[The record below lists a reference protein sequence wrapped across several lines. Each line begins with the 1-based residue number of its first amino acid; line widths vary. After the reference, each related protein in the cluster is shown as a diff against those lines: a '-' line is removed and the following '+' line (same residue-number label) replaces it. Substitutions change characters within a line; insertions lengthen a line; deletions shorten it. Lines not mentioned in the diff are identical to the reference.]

1 MSLELHPSKS
11 MVQLC
16 VQVYAEINGT
26 GMTTYR
32 APLRDMQFVMQDVL
46 NFEKHYQSLP
56 ACNEVNQE
64 LIDSILG
71 EASKFSEEV
80 VAPLN
85 AVGDATGC
93 ELLDNGEVR
102 TPPGFKEAYQQY
114 VDGGWPSLDQPSRY
128 GGQDLPMS
136 IGTTIR
142 EMNGTANWSWSMYS
156 GLSQGAMETIE
167 EHGSGE
173 QKEIFMEPLVSGR
186 WTGTMCLTEAHC
198 GTDLGLLKSK
208 AEQAAD
214 GTYRITGSKIF
225 ISSGEHDLAENI
237 VHIVLARTPGS
248 PPGTK
253 GISLFIVPKFIPN
266 EDGSIGERNDVRCGV
281 LERKMGI
288 HGNSTCLLNFDG
300 ATGYLVGEENK
311 GLNYMFTFMNFARL
325 GTGLQGL
332 AHSELAFQNSL
343 AYTRDRL
350 QMRSLSGHK
359 NPGGPADPIIVHPDV
374 RRMLLTQIAFAEG
387 GRTLIYF
394 ASTQGDIL
402 TKSDDPEARKL
413 ANHVLSFLT
422 PIIKAF
428 LTETG
433 FESANL
439 GLQCFGGHG
448 YINEWGVEQNV
459 RDARIG
465 MLYEGTTGIQAL
477 DLLGRKVLGTRGE
490 ALAPVTSFILDFCK
504 RSRNR
509 KELRPHLKTLV
520 QLTRQWKSLTRKIG
534 FAAMRDREAVGAAS
548 VDYIMFSGYVL
559 LGVAWAASARA
570 AYRRLE
576 QGTTEEA
583 FYRAK
588 IQTAEFYFAK
598 ILPRTTSLLETMS
611 TGPDS
616 LMTMDEN
623 QFIF

>member
-1 MSLELHPSKS
+1 
-11 MVQLC
+11 
-16 VQVYAEINGT
+16 
-26 GMTTYR
+26 MTTYK
-32 APLRDMQFVMQDVL
+32 APLRDMQFVMQDLL

-56 ACNEVNQE
+56 ACDEVNQE
-64 LIDSILG
+64 LIDAILG
-71 EASKFSEEV
+71 EASKFSEEI

-85 AVGDATGC
+85 GVGDQAGC
-93 ELLDNGEVR
+93 EMLEDGAVR
-102 TPPGFKEAYQQY
+102 TPPGFKEAYKQY
-114 VDGGWPSLDQPSRY
+114 VDAGWPSLDQPARY

-136 IGTTIR
+136 IGLTVR
-142 EMNGTANWSWSMYS
+142 EMNGTANWAWSMYP
-156 GLSQGAMETIE
+156 GLSHGAVETIDK
-167 EHGSGE
+167 HGSEE
-173 QKEIFMEPLVSGR
+173 QKAMFMEPLVSGR

-198 GTDLGLLKSK
+198 GTDLGLLKCR
-208 AEQAAD
+208 AEPAAD
-214 GTYRITGSKIF
+214 GTYRISGSKLF
-225 ISSGEHDLAENI
+225 VSSGEHDLGENI
-237 VHIVLARTPGS
+237 VHIVLARIPDS

-253 GISLFIVPKFIPN
+253 GISLFIVPKFIPGPN
-266 EDGSIGERNDVRCGV
+266 GSVGERNNVSCGA
-281 LERKMGI
+281 LEHKMGI

-300 ATGYLVGEENK
+300 ATGYLVGEPNK
-311 GLNYMFTFMNFARL
+311 GLNYMFTFMNFARI

-343 AYTRDRL
+343 AYSRDRL
-350 QMRSLSGHK
+350 QMRSLTGPK
-359 NPGGPADPIIVHPDV
+359 NSAGPADPIIVHPDV
-374 RRMLLTQIAFAEG
+374 RRMLLTQKAFAEG
-387 GRTLIYF
+387 GRALLYF

-402 TKSDDPEARKL
+402 TMSDDAEAREL
-413 ANHVLSFLT
+413 ADHVLSFLT

-448 YINEWGVEQNV
+448 YVNEWGMEQNV
-459 RDARIG
+459 RDARIS

-477 DLLGRKVLGTRGE
+477 DLLGRKVLGTRGK
-490 ALAPVTSFILDFCK
+490 ALAPVTAFILDFCR

-509 KELRPHLKTLV
+509 KELRPYLKTLV
-520 QLTRQWKSLTRKIG
+520 RLTKQWKSLTRKIG
-534 FAAMRDREAVGAAS
+534 FAAMRNRDAVGAAS

-588 IQTAEFYFAK
+588 IHTAEFYFAK
-598 ILPRTTSLLETMS
+598 ILPRTTALLETMS
-611 TGPDS
+611 AGPDP
-616 LMTMDEN
+616 LMKMDEN
-623 QFIF
+623 EFMF

>member
-1 MSLELHPSKS
+1 M
-11 MVQLC
+11 
-16 VQVYAEINGT
+16 
-26 GMTTYR
+26 R
-32 APLRDMQFVMQDVL
+32 FVMQDLL
-46 NFEKHYQSLP
+46 NLERHYQSLP
-56 ACNEVNQE
+56 ACEEVNQE
-64 LIDSILG
+64 LIDAILG
-71 EASKFSEEV
+71 EASRFSEEV

-85 AVGDATGC
+85 SVGDLEGC
-93 ELLDNGEVR
+93 QMLDNGEVK
-102 TPPGFKEAYQQY
+102 TPAGFREAYQQY

-136 IGTTIR
+136 IGLPIR
-142 EMNGTANWSWSMYS
+142 EMNGTANWSWAMYP
-156 GLSQGAMETIE
+156 GLSHGAMETIE
-167 EHGSGE
+167 EHGSE
-173 QKEIFMEPLVSGR
+173 KQKAIFMEPLVSGR

-198 GTDLGLLKSK
+198 GTDLGLLKCK
-208 AEQAAD
+208 AEQAED

-237 VHIVLARTPGS
+237 VHIVLARMPDS

-253 GISLFIVPKFIPN
+253 GISLFIVPKYIPD
-266 EDGSIGERNDVRCGV
+266 EDGSIGERNNVICGA

-300 ATGYLVGEENK
+300 ATGYLVGDENK

-332 AHSELAFQNSL
+332 AHSELAFQKSL

-350 QMRSLSGHK
+350 QMRALSGPK

-374 RRMLLTQIAFAEG
+374 RRMLLTQKAFAEG
-387 GRTLIYF
+387 GRALIYF

-402 TKSDDPEARKL
+402 TKSDDPEAREL
-413 ANHVLSFLT
+413 ANHVLGFLT

-433 FESANL
+433 LESANL

-448 YINEWGVEQNV
+448 YVNEWGVEQNV

-465 MLYEGTTGIQAL
+465 TLYEGTTGIQAL
-477 DLLGRKVLGTRGE
+477 DLLGRKVLGTRGK
-490 ALAPVTSFILDFCK
+490 ALAPVTGFILDFCK
-504 RSRNR
+504 RSRSC
-509 KELRPHLKTLV
+509 KEIRPYLKTLV
-520 QLTRQWKSLTRKIG
+520 RLTKQWKSLTRKIG
-534 FAAMRDREAVGAAS
+534 FAAMRNRDAVGAAS

-570 AYRRLE
+570 AYKRLE
-576 QGTTEEA
+576 EGTPEEA

-611 TGPDS
+611 TGPDP
-616 LMTMDEN
+616 LMKMDEN
-623 QFIF
+623 QFMF

>member
-1 MSLELHPSKS
+1 
-11 MVQLC
+11 
-16 VQVYAEINGT
+16 
-26 GMTTYR
+26 MTTYK
-32 APLRDMQFVMQDVL
+32 APLRDMQFVMQDLL
-46 NFEKHYQSLP
+46 NFQKHYQSLP
-56 ACNEVNQE
+56 ACDELNQE
-64 LIDSILG
+64 LIDAILG

-85 AVGDATGC
+85 AVGDETGC
-93 ELLDNGEVR
+93 EMLENGEVR

-114 VDGGWPSLDQPSRY
+114 VEGGWPSLDQPSRY
-128 GGQDLPMS
+128 GGQDLPLS
-136 IGTTIR
+136 IGMTIR
-142 EMNGTANWSWSMYS
+142 EMAGTANWSWAMYS
-156 GLSQGAMETIE
+156 GLSHGAMETIDA
-167 EHGSGE
+167 HGSEE
-173 QKEIFMEPLVSGR
+173 QKAIFMEPLVSGR

-198 GTDLGLLKSK
+198 GTDLGLLKTK
-208 AEQAAD
+208 AEPAAD
-214 GTYRITGSKIF
+214 GTYRITGSKLF
-225 ISSGEHDLAENI
+225 VSSGEHDLAENI
-237 VHIVLARTPGS
+237 VHIVLARLPDS

-253 GISLFIVPKFIPN
+253 GISTFIVPKFIPK
-266 EDGSIGERNDVRCGV
+266 EDGSIGARNNVRCGA

-300 ATGYLVGEENK
+300 ATGYLVGEENN
-311 GLNYMFTFMNFARL
+311 GLHYMFTFMNFARL

-343 AYTRDRL
+343 AYARDRL
-350 QMRSLSGHK
+350 QMRSLSGPK
-359 NPGGPADPIIVHPDV
+359 NPAGPADPIIVHPDV
-374 RRMLLTQIAFAEG
+374 RRMLLTQKAFAEG
-387 GRTLIYF
+387 GRALIYF
-394 ASTQGDIL
+394 ASTQADIL
-402 TKSDDPEARKL
+402 TKSEDPEAREL

-459 RDARIG
+459 RDARIS

-477 DLLGRKVLGTRGE
+477 DLLGRKVLGTRGK
-490 ALAPVTSFILDFCK
+490 ALAPVTGFILDFCK

-509 KELRPHLKTLV
+509 KELRPYLKTLV
-520 QLTRQWKSLTRKIG
+520 RLTKQWKSLTRKIG
-534 FAAMRDREAVGAAS
+534 FAAMRDRDAVGAAS

-576 QGTTEEA
+576 EGTTEEA

-588 IQTAEFYFAK
+588 IRTAEFYFAK
-598 ILPRTTSLLETMS
+598 ILPRTATLLETMS
-611 TGPDS
+611 AGPDS
-616 LMTMDEN
+616 LMKMDEN
-623 QFIF
+623 EFMF

>member
-1 MSLELHPSKS
+1 
-11 MVQLC
+11 
-16 VQVYAEINGT
+16 
-26 GMTTYR
+26 MTTYK
-32 APLRDMQFVMQDVL
+32 APLRDMRFVMQDLL
-46 NFEKHYQSLP
+46 NIEKHYRSLP
-56 ACNEVNQE
+56 ACEEVNQD
-64 LIDSILG
+64 LIDAILE
-71 EASKFSEEV
+71 EAGKFSEEV

-85 AVGDATGC
+85 AVGDKEGC
-93 ELLDNGEVR
+93 RMLDDGEIR
-102 TPPGFKEAYQQY
+102 TPPGFKEAYRQY
-114 VDGGWPSLDQPSRY
+114 VEGGWPALDQPARY

-136 IGTTIR
+136 VGTPVR
-142 EMNGTANWSWSMYS
+142 EMNGTANWSWAMYP
-156 GLSQGAMETIE
+156 GLSHGAMETIE
-167 EHGSGE
+167 EHGSE
-173 QKEIFMEPLVSGR
+173 QQKALFMEPLVSGR

-198 GTDLGLLKSK
+198 GTDLGLLKCK
-208 AEQAAD
+208 AEQATD
-214 GTYRITGSKIF
+214 GAYRITGSKVF
-225 ISSGEHDLAENI
+225 ISSGDHDLAENI
-237 VHIVLARTPGS
+237 VHIVLARLPDS

-266 EDGSIGERNDVRCGV
+266 EDGSVGERNQVSCGA
-281 LERKMGI
+281 LENKMGI

-300 ATGYLVGEENK
+300 ATGYLVGDENK

-343 AYTRDRL
+343 AYAKDRL
-350 QMRSLSGHK
+350 QMRSLSGPK
-359 NPGGPADPIIVHPDV
+359 NPVGPADPIIVHPDV
-374 RRMLLTQIAFAEG
+374 RRMLLTQKAFAEG
-387 GRTLIYF
+387 GRALIYF

-402 TKSDDPEARKL
+402 TKSDDPEAREL
-413 ANHVLSFLT
+413 ANHILSFLT

-448 YINEWGVEQNV
+448 YVHEWGVEQNV

-465 MLYEGTTGIQAL
+465 TLYEGTTGIQAL
-477 DLLGRKVLGTRGE
+477 DLLGRKVLGTRGK
-490 ALAPVTSFILDFCK
+490 ALAPVTGFILDFCK

-509 KELRPHLKTLV
+509 KELRPYLKTLV
-520 QLTRQWKSLTRKIG
+520 RLTKQWKSLTRKIG
-534 FAAMRDREAVGAAS
+534 FSAMRNRDAVGAAS

-559 LGVAWAASARA
+559 LGLVWAASARA

-576 QGTTEEA
+576 EGTSEEA

-598 ILPRTTSLLETMS
+598 ILPRTTSLLETIS
-611 TGPDS
+611 AGPDS
-616 LMTMDEN
+616 LMKMDEN
-623 QFIF
+623 EFVF

>member
-1 MSLELHPSKS
+1 M
-11 MVQLC
+11 
-16 VQVYAEINGT
+16 
-26 GMTTYR
+26 R
-32 APLRDMQFVMQDVL
+32 FVMQDLL
-46 NFEKHYQSLP
+46 NLERHYQSLP
-56 ACNEVNQE
+56 ACEEVNQE
-64 LIDSILG
+64 LIDAILG
-71 EASKFSEEV
+71 EASRFSEEV

-85 AVGDATGC
+85 SVGDQEGC
-93 ELLDNGEVR
+93 QMLDNGEVK
-102 TPPGFKEAYQQY
+102 TPAGFREAYQQY

-136 IGTTIR
+136 IGLPIR
-142 EMNGTANWSWSMYS
+142 EMNGTANWSWAMYP
-156 GLSQGAMETIE
+156 GLSHGAMETIE
-167 EHGSGE
+167 EHGSEE
-173 QKEIFMEPLVSGR
+173 QKAIFMEPLVSGR

-198 GTDLGLLKSK
+198 GTDLGLLKCK
-208 AEQAAD
+208 AEQAED

-237 VHIVLARTPGS
+237 VHIVLARMPDS

-253 GISLFIVPKFIPN
+253 GISLFIVPKYIPD
-266 EDGSIGERNDVRCGV
+266 EDGSIGERNNVICGA

-300 ATGYLVGEENK
+300 ATGYLVGDENK

-332 AHSELAFQNSL
+332 AHSELAFQKSL

-350 QMRSLSGHK
+350 QMRALSGPK

-374 RRMLLTQIAFAEG
+374 RRMLLTQKAFAEG
-387 GRTLIYF
+387 GRALIYF

-402 TKSDDPEARKL
+402 TKSDDPEAREL
-413 ANHVLSFLT
+413 ANHVLGFLT

-433 FESANL
+433 LESANL

-448 YINEWGVEQNV
+448 YVNEWGVEQNV

-465 MLYEGTTGIQAL
+465 TLYEGTTGIQAL
-477 DLLGRKVLGTRGE
+477 DLLGRKVLGTRGK
-490 ALAPVTSFILDFCK
+490 ALAPVTGFILDFCK
-504 RSRNR
+504 RSRSC
-509 KELRPHLKTLV
+509 KEIRPYLKTLV
-520 QLTRQWKSLTRKIG
+520 RLTKQWKSLTRKIG
-534 FAAMRDREAVGAAS
+534 FAAMRNRDAVGAAS

-570 AYRRLE
+570 AYKRLE
-576 QGTTEEA
+576 EGTPEEA

-611 TGPDS
+611 TGPDP
-616 LMTMDEN
+616 LMKMDEN
-623 QFIF
+623 QFMF

>member
-1 MSLELHPSKS
+1 
-11 MVQLC
+11 
-16 VQVYAEINGT
+16 
-26 GMTTYR
+26 MTTYK
-32 APLRDMQFVMQDVL
+32 APLRDMQFVMQDLL

-56 ACNEVNQE
+56 ACDEINQE
-64 LIDSILG
+64 LIDAILG

-85 AVGDATGC
+85 AVGDETGC
-93 ELLDNGEVR
+93 EMLENGEVR

-128 GGQDLPMS
+128 GGQDLPLS
-136 IGTTIR
+136 IGMTIR
-142 EMNGTANWSWSMYS
+142 EMAGTANWSWAMYS
-156 GLSQGAMETIE
+156 GLSHGAMETIDA
-167 EHGSGE
+167 HGSEE
-173 QKEIFMEPLVSGR
+173 QKALFMEPLVSGR

-198 GTDLGLLKSK
+198 GTDLGLLKTK
-208 AEQAAD
+208 AELAAD
-214 GTYRITGSKIF
+214 GTYRVTGSKLF
-225 ISSGEHDLAENI
+225 VSSGEHDLAENI
-237 VHIVLARTPGS
+237 VHIVLARLPDS

-253 GISLFIVPKFIPN
+253 GISLFIVPKFVPN
-266 EDGSIGERNDVRCGV
+266 EDGSIGERNNVRCGA

-300 ATGYLVGEENK
+300 ATAYLVGEENR
-311 GLNYMFTFMNFARL
+311 GLHYMFTFMNFARL

-343 AYTRDRL
+343 AYARDRL
-350 QMRSLSGHK
+350 QMRSLSGPK
-359 NPGGPADPIIVHPDV
+359 NPAGPADPIIVHPDV
-374 RRMLLTQIAFAEG
+374 RRMLLTQKAFAEG
-387 GRTLIYF
+387 GRALIYF
-394 ASTQGDIL
+394 ATTQADIL
-402 TKSDDPEARKL
+402 TRSDDPEAREL

-459 RDARIG
+459 RDARIS

-477 DLLGRKVLGTRGE
+477 DLLGRKVLGTRGK
-490 ALAPVTSFILDFCK
+490 ALAPVTGFILDFCK
-504 RSRNR
+504 RSRSR
-509 KELRPHLKTLV
+509 KELRPYLKTLV
-520 QLTRQWKSLTRKIG
+520 RLTKQWQSLTRKIG
-534 FAAMRDREAVGAAS
+534 FAAMRDRDAVGAAS

-588 IQTAEFYFAK
+588 IRTAEFYFAK

-611 TGPDS
+611 AGPES
-616 LMTMDEN
+616 LMKMDEN
-623 QFIF
+623 EFTF

>member
-1 MSLELHPSKS
+1 
-11 MVQLC
+11 
-16 VQVYAEINGT
+16 
-26 GMTTYR
+26 MTDYK
-32 APLRDMQFVMQDVL
+32 APLRDMQFVMKDVL
-46 NFEKHYQSLP
+46 NLEKHYQSLP
-56 ACNEVNQE
+56 ACDEVNQE
-64 LIDSILG
+64 LIDAILG

-85 AVGDATGC
+85 TVGDEAGC
-93 ELLDNGEVR
+93 EMLEDGEVR

-136 IGTTIR
+136 IGTTVR
-142 EMNGTANWSWSMYS
+142 EMTGTANWSWSMYS
-156 GLSQGAMETIE
+156 GLSHGAMETIK
-167 EHGSGE
+167 EHGSEE
-173 QKEIFMEPLVSGR
+173 QKDIFMEPLVSGR

-198 GTDLGLLKSK
+198 GTDLGLLNSK

-214 GTYRITGSKIF
+214 GTYCITGSKLF
-225 ISSGEHDLAENI
+225 VSSGEHDLAENI
-237 VHIVLARTPGS
+237 VHIVLARMPDS

-300 ATGYLVGEENK
+300 ATGYLVGKANK
-311 GLNYMFTFMNFARL
+311 GLNYMFTFMNLARL

-343 AYTRDRL
+343 AYSRDRL
-350 QMRSLSGHK
+350 QMRSLTGPK

-374 RRMLLTQIAFAEG
+374 RRMLLTQKAFAEG
-387 GRTLIYF
+387 GRALIYF

-402 TKSDDPEARKL
+402 TMSDDPEAREL
-413 ANHVLSFLT
+413 ADHVLGFLT

-448 YINEWGVEQNV
+448 YVNEWGVEQNV

-477 DLLGRKVLGTRGE
+477 DLLGRKVLGTRGK
-490 ALAPVTSFILDFCK
+490 ALAPVTGFILDFCK

-509 KELRPHLKTLV
+509 KELRPYLKTLV
-520 QLTRQWKSLTRKIG
+520 QLTKQWKSLTRKIG
-534 FAAMRDREAVGAAS
+534 FAAMRDRDAVGAAS

-559 LGVAWAASARA
+559 LGVVWAASARA

-611 TGPDS
+611 AGPDS

-623 QFIF
+623 EFIF

>member
-1 MSLELHPSKS
+1 
-11 MVQLC
+11 
-16 VQVYAEINGT
+16 
-26 GMTTYR
+26 MTIYK
-32 APLRDMQFVMQDVL
+32 APLRDMQFVMQDLL
-46 NFEKHYQSLP
+46 NYEKHYQSLP
-56 ACNEVNQE
+56 ACDELNQE
-64 LIDSILG
+64 LIDAILG

-85 AVGDATGC
+85 AVGDETGC
-93 ELLDNGEVR
+93 QMLDNGEVR

-128 GGQDLPMS
+128 GGQDLPLS
-136 IGTTIR
+136 IGMTIR
-142 EMNGTANWSWSMYS
+142 EMAGTANWSWAMYS
-156 GLSQGAMETIE
+156 GLSHGAMETIDA
-167 EHGSGE
+167 HGSEE
-173 QKEIFMEPLVSGR
+173 QKAMFMEPLVSGR

-198 GTDLGLLKSK
+198 GTDLGLLKTK
-208 AEQAAD
+208 AQPAVD
-214 GTYRITGSKIF
+214 GTFRITGSKLF
-225 ISSGEHDLAENI
+225 VSSGEHDLAENI
-237 VHIVLARTPGS
+237 VHIVLARLPDA

-253 GISLFIVPKFIPN
+253 GISTFIVPKFIPN
-266 EDGSIGERNDVRCGV
+266 EDGSIGPRNNVRCGA

-311 GLNYMFTFMNFARL
+311 GLHYMFTFMNFARL

-343 AYTRDRL
+343 AYARDRL
-350 QMRSLSGHK
+350 QMRSLSGPK
-359 NPGGPADPIIVHPDV
+359 NPAGPADPIIVHPDV
-374 RRMLLTQIAFAEG
+374 RRMLLTQKAFAEG
-387 GRTLIYF
+387 GRALIYF
-394 ASTQGDIL
+394 ASTQADIL
-402 TKSDDPEARKL
+402 TKSEDPEAREL

-459 RDARIG
+459 RDARIS

-477 DLLGRKVLGTRGE
+477 DLLGRKVLGTRGK
-490 ALAPVTSFILDFCK
+490 ALAPVTAFILDFCK
-504 RSRNR
+504 RSRSR
-509 KELRPHLKTLV
+509 KELRPYLKMLV
-520 QLTRQWKSLTRKIG
+520 RLTKQWQSLTRKIG
-534 FAAMRDREAVGAAS
+534 FAAMRNRDAVGAAS

-588 IQTAEFYFAK
+588 IRTAEFYFAK

-611 TGPDS
+611 AGPDP
-616 LMTMDEN
+616 LMKMDEN
-623 QFIF
+623 EFMF

>member
-1 MSLELHPSKS
+1 
-11 MVQLC
+11 
-16 VQVYAEINGT
+16 
-26 GMTTYR
+26 
-32 APLRDMQFVMQDVL
+32 MQFVMQDVL
-46 NFEKHYQSLP
+46 NFEKHYRSLP
-56 ACNEVNQE
+56 ACDEVNQE
-64 LIDSILG
+64 LIDAILG
-71 EASKFSEEV
+71 EASKFSQEV
-80 VAPLN
+80 IAPLN
-85 AVGDATGC
+85 AVGDEAGC
-93 ELLDNGEVR
+93 KMLEDGEVR

-136 IGTTIR
+136 IGLTVR
-142 EMNGTANWSWSMYS
+142 EMNGTANWSWSMYP
-156 GLSQGAMETIE
+156 GLSHGAMETIE
-167 EHGSGE
+167 KHGSEE
-173 QKEIFMEPLVSGR
+173 QKAMFMEPLVSGR

-198 GTDLGLLKSK
+198 GTDLGLLKSR
-208 AEQAAD
+208 AEQADD
-214 GTYRITGSKIF
+214 GTYRITGSKLF
-225 ISSGEHDLAENI
+225 VSSGDHDLAENI
-237 VHIVLARTPGS
+237 VHIVLARLPDS

-253 GISLFIVPKFIPN
+253 GISLFIVPKFIPRQ
-266 EDGSIGERNDVRCGV
+266 DGSIGERNGVTCGA
-281 LERKMGI
+281 LESKMGI
-288 HGNSTCLLNFDG
+288 HGNATCLLNFDG
-300 ATGYLVGEENK
+300 ATGYLVGEANK
-311 GLNYMFTFMNFARL
+311 GLNYMFTFMNFARI

-343 AYTRDRL
+343 AYSRDRL
-350 QMRSLSGHK
+350 QMRSLTGAKKPNS
-359 NPGGPADPIIVHPDV
+359 PADPIIVHPDV
-374 RRMLLTQIAFAEG
+374 RRMLLTQKAFAEG
-387 GRTLIYF
+387 GRALLYF

-402 TKSDDPEARKL
+402 TLSDDPQAREL
-413 ANHVLSFLT
+413 ADHVLSFLT

-448 YINEWGVEQNV
+448 YVNEWGVEQNV
-459 RDARIG
+459 RDARIS

-477 DLLGRKVLGTRGE
+477 DLLGRKVLGTRGK
-490 ALAPVTSFILDFCK
+490 ALAPVTGFILDFCK

-509 KELRPHLKTLV
+509 KELRPYLKTLV
-520 QLTRQWKSLTRKIG
+520 RLTKQWKALTRKIG
-534 FAAMRDREAVGAAS
+534 FAALRDRDAVGAAS

-598 ILPRTTSLLETMS
+598 ILPRTTTLLETMS
-611 TGPDS
+611 AGPDS

>member
-1 MSLELHPSKS
+1 
-11 MVQLC
+11 
-16 VQVYAEINGT
+16 
-26 GMTTYR
+26 MTTYK
-32 APLRDMQFVMQDVL
+32 APLRDMQFVIHDLL
-46 NFEKHYQSLP
+46 NFERHYQSLP
-56 ACNEVNQE
+56 ACEEVNHE
-64 LIDSILG
+64 LVDAILG
-71 EASKFSEEV
+71 EASKFAEEV

-85 AVGDATGC
+85 AVGDEVGC
-93 ELLDNGEVR
+93 KRRKNGDVR

-114 VDGGWPSLDQPSRY
+114 IDAGWPSLDQAARW

-136 IGTTIR
+136 IGLPIR
-142 EMNGTANWSWSMYS
+142 EMNGTANWSWAMYS

-167 EHGSGE
+167 AHGSEE
-173 QKEIFMEPLVSGR
+173 QKAIFMEPLVTGR

-198 GTDLGLLKSK
+198 GTDLGLIKTR
-208 AEQAAD
+208 AEPAAD
-214 GTYRITGSKIF
+214 GTYRITGSKVF
-225 ISSGEHDLAENI
+225 ISSGDHDLAENI
-237 VHIVLARTPGS
+237 VHIVLARLPDS

-253 GISLFIVPKFIPN
+253 GISLFIVPKFLPAD
-266 EDGSIGERNDVRCGV
+266 DGTIGERNDVGCGM

-288 HGNSTCLLNFDG
+288 HGNSTCVMDFDG
-300 ATGYLVGEENK
+300 ATGYLVGEENQ
-311 GLNYMFTFMNFARL
+311 GLRYMFTFMNFARL

-332 AHSELAFQNSL
+332 AHAELAFQNSL
-343 AYTRDRL
+343 AYARDRL
-350 QMRSLSGHK
+350 QMRSLSGPK
-359 NPGGPADPIIVHPDV
+359 NPAGPADPIIVHPDV
-374 RRMLLTQIAFAEG
+374 RRMLLTQKAFAEG
-387 GRTLIYF
+387 GRALVYF

-402 TKSDDPEARKL
+402 TKSEDPEAREL

-459 RDARIG
+459 RDARIA

-490 ALAPVTSFILDFCK
+490 ALAPVTGFILDFCK
-504 RSRNR
+504 RSRSR
-509 KELRPHLKTLV
+509 KELRPYLKTLV
-520 QLTRQWKSLTRKIG
+520 RLTKQWKSLTRKIG
-534 FAAMRDREAVGAAS
+534 FAAMRNRDAVGAAS

-570 AYRRLE
+570 AYNRLE

-598 ILPRTTSLLETMS
+598 ILPRTTSLLESMS
-611 TGPDS
+611 TGPDP
-616 LMTMDEN
+616 LMKMDED
-623 QFIF
+623 QFMF

>member
-1 MSLELHPSKS
+1 
-11 MVQLC
+11 
-16 VQVYAEINGT
+16 
-26 GMTTYR
+26 MTTYK
-32 APLRDMQFVMQDVL
+32 APIRDMQFVMRDLL
-46 NFEKHYQSLP
+46 NIEKHYQSLP
-56 ACNEVNQE
+56 ACEEVNQD
-64 LIDSILG
+64 LIDAILG

-85 AVGDATGC
+85 AVGDQEGC
-93 ELLDNGEVR
+93 QMLDNGEVK
-102 TPPGFKEAYQQY
+102 TPAGFKEAYQQY
-114 VDGGWPSLDQPSRY
+114 VDGGWPALDQPARY

-136 IGTTIR
+136 IGTPIR
-142 EMNGTANWSWSMYS
+142 EMNGTAYWSWAMYP
-156 GLSQGAMETIE
+156 GLSHGAMETID
-167 EHGSGE
+167 EHGSE
-173 QKEIFMEPLVSGR
+173 RQKAIFMEPLVSGR
-186 WTGTMCLTEAHC
+186 WTGTMCLTEAHS
-198 GTDLGLLKSK
+198 GTDLGLLRCK
-208 AEQAAD
+208 AEQGAD
-214 GTYRITGSKIF
+214 SAYRITGSKMF
-225 ISSGEHDLAENI
+225 VSSGEHDLAENI
-237 VHIVLARTPGS
+237 VHIVLARLPNS

-266 EDGSIGERNDVRCGV
+266 EDGSIGERNNVSCGA
-281 LERKMGI
+281 LEHKMGI

-311 GLNYMFTFMNFARL
+311 GLSYMFTFMNFARL

-350 QMRSLSGHK
+350 QMRSLTGPK
-359 NPGGPADPIIVHPDV
+359 NLGGPADPIIVHPDV
-374 RRMLLTQIAFAEG
+374 RRMLLTQKAFAEG
-387 GRTLIYF
+387 GRALLYF

-402 TKSDDPEARKL
+402 TKSDDPEAREL

-448 YINEWGVEQNV
+448 YISEWGAEQNV

-477 DLLGRKVLGTRGE
+477 DLLGRKVLGTRGK

-504 RSRNR
+504 QSRGR
-509 KELRPHLKTLV
+509 KELRPMLKTLMR
-520 QLTRQWKSLTRKIG
+520 LTKQWKSLTRKIG
-534 FAAMRDREAVGAAS
+534 FAAMRNRDAAGAAS

-559 LGVAWAASARA
+559 LGVAWAASARV

-576 QGTTEEA
+576 QGTKEEA

-598 ILPRTTSLLETMS
+598 ILPRTTSLLETIS
-611 TGPDS
+611 TGADP
-616 LMTMDEN
+616 LMNMDEN

>member
-1 MSLELHPSKS
+1 
-11 MVQLC
+11 
-16 VQVYAEINGT
+16 
-26 GMTTYR
+26 MTTYK
-32 APLRDMQFVMQDVL
+32 APLRDMQFVMQDLL
-46 NFEKHYQSLP
+46 NFERHYQSLP
-56 ACNEVNQE
+56 ACEEVNQE
-64 LIDSILG
+64 LIDAILG
-71 EASKFSEEV
+71 EASRFSEEV

-85 AVGDATGC
+85 AVGDEAGC
-93 ELLDNGEVR
+93 EMLEDGEVR

-136 IGTTIR
+136 IGLPIR
-142 EMNGTANWSWSMYS
+142 EMNGTANWSWAMYP
-156 GLSQGAMETIE
+156 GLSHGAMETIE
-167 EHGSGE
+167 EHGSEE
-173 QKEIFMEPLVSGR
+173 QKAIFMKRLVSGR

-198 GTDLGLLKSK
+198 GTDLGLLKTK
-208 AEQAAD
+208 AEQATD
-214 GTYRITGSKIF
+214 GTYRITGSKVF
-225 ISSGEHDLAENI
+225 ISSGEHDLVENI
-237 VHIVLARTPGS
+237 VHIVLARLPDA

-266 EDGSIGERNDVRCGV
+266 EDGSIGERNNVSCGA

-350 QMRSLSGHK
+350 QMRSLSGPK

-374 RRMLLTQIAFAEG
+374 RRMLLTQKAFAEG
-387 GRTLIYF
+387 GRALIYF

-402 TKSDDPEARKL
+402 TKSEDPEAREL
-413 ANHVLSFLT
+413 ANHVLGFLT

-448 YINEWGVEQNV
+448 YINEWGLEQNV

-465 MLYEGTTGIQAL
+465 TLYEGTTGIQAL

-504 RSRNR
+504 RSRSR
-509 KELRPHLKTLV
+509 KEIRPYLKSLV
-520 QLTRQWKSLTRKIG
+520 RLTKQWKSLTRKIG
-534 FAAMRDREAVGAAS
+534 FAAMRNRDAVGAAS

-570 AYRRLE
+570 AYKRLE
-576 QGTTEEA
+576 QGTPEEA

-616 LMTMDEN
+616 LMQMDEN
-623 QFIF
+623 QFMF